1 MCQGRVSYGWAE
13 SNNHFFVNNL
23 PYYNYYSLAIY
34 YLEEVFQVRGT
45 NITSV
50 YQDSNYTTPYTGG
63 IELKVEVFMHLVW
76 TKTTI
81 TEKVIVLDRCKK
93 NLKNQSCQQN
103 TWKILKIDLWNTSL
117 LIDTHHYGLIPNIL
131 YFIIILVYTFPILS
145 GF

>member
-1 MCQGRVSYGWAE
+1 MFGKSQTII
-13 SNNHFFVNNL
+13 FFVNNL

-34 YLEEVFQVRGT
+34 YLEEVFQVRGM

-93 NLKNQSCQQN
+93 KHK
-103 TWKILKIDLWNTSL
+103 KINPVNKTLEKC
-117 LIDTHHYGLIPNIL
+117 
-131 YFIIILVYTFPILS
+131 
-145 GF
+145 